1 MLFFLYGCIVSG
13 SYPVYTKRGTIVV
26 QSIKNSKAKFSQSVT
41 LSAEE
46 RETLKKLAET
56 NDIYRL
62 RIPVKTGSKDSEDY
76 VTTYTPACA
85 VYESGL
91 SDHLWIQFDQ
101 SGEVLGVSIAT
112 YPSQCEGIQV
122 DNAYLTTWNTT
133 VDVSSTSQG
142 PTPDTQS
149 YIEKLKREEQER
161 TKGQQGDNRSFFG
174 KYWMYIVPFVLIMM
188 LASSADPNAQGG
200 GGGGR

>member
-1 MLFFLYGCIVSG
+1 MAVDTDQTRNKENVCAHETSGASSDLLYFNRLSRCPG

-62 RIPVKTGSKDSEDY
+62 RIP
-76 VTTYTPACA
+76 
-85 VYESGL
+85 
-91 SDHLWIQFDQ
+91 FDQ

-142 PTPDTQS
+142 PTGCTLFHL
-149 YIEKLKREEQER
+149 Y
-161 TKGQQGDNRSFFG
+161 
-174 KYWMYIVPFVLIMM
+174 
-188 LASSADPNAQGG
+188 
-200 GGGGR
+200 